1 MVRVDA
7 IDHINIRTPDVIGTG
22 RFFADMLAMTV
33 TPSPGNSDPARAAW
47 ICDADGR
54 AVVHLATYDILYPWE
69 DRAPETPSG
78 GSGRLHHVAFR
89 CTNYAATTDRLM
101 AKSVAFRRN
110 EVPQVGLRQLFV
122 EEPNGI
128 LLELNFFD
136 E

>member
-7 IDHINIRTPDVIGTG
+7 IDHVNIRTPDVIGTG
-22 RFFADMLAMTV
+22 RFFADVLAMTV
-33 TPSPGNSDPARAAW
+33 TLSPGDPDPARAAW

-54 AVVHLATYDILYPWE
+54 AVVHLATCDILYPWE
-69 DRAPETPSG
+69 ESAPAAPSG

-89 CTNYAATTDRLM
+89 CTDYEAMAERLT
-101 AKSVAFRRN
+101 AQGHAFRRN
-110 EVPQVGLRQLFV
+110 EVPQASLRQLFV

-128 LLELNFFD
+128 LLELNFFG